1 MIIDPII
8 QYEDL
13 PLFRWNPSNR
23 RILQKVGSLSVL
35 GEPLPGSSDQ
45 ENILFGKK
53 YQISFKKLFLSL
65 YFIK

>member
-23 RILQKVGSLSVL
+23 RVLQKVGSLSIL
-35 GEPLPGSSDQ
+35 GEPLPGSSNQ
-45 ENILFGKK
+45 ENVHFGKK
-53 YQISFKKLFLSL
+53 NEIKTIFKIIFSTL
-65 YFIK
+65 